1 MHSNSKS
8 GSTAP
13 LAGCRVLERSRTVA
27 AAYAGRL
34 LAAMGAE
41 VVMLEPTGGSPLRQ
55 APPLLAD
62 TGESALFAYLAAGK
76 RSLVCDPTFDAGR
89 TMLCREL
96 DRADI
101 LIDDTPVG
109 ERAAQGFD
117 AGSI

>member
-1 MHSNSKS
+1 MTRSR
-8 GSTAP
+8 ALPP

-62 TGESALFAYLAAGK
+62 TDRERAVRVPVAGK
-76 RSLVCDPTFDAGR
+76 RSLVCDLLSPAGR
-89 TMLCREL
+89 AMLDREL
-96 DRADI
+96 DQAPI
-101 LIDDTPVG
+101 
-109 ERAAQGFD
+109 
-117 AGSI
+117 S